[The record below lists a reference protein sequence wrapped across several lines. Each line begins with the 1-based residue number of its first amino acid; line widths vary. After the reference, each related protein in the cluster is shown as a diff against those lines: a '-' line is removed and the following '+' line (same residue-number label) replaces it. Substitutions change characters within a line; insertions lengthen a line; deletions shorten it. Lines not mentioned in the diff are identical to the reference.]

1 MNNRL
6 TIKELASMLAVRT
19 GRDKEEMER
28 FLREFVALVS
38 EHVFIDKVVK
48 IKGLGSFKIITVE
61 KRESIHVNTGERI
74 EIPDHYK
81 FSFVPDKELKDIV
94 NKPFS
99 FFETTEINE
108 GVQFPDLAESSEP
121 MEDESSVEEE
131 EEETLRPEAETDEN
145 IASPEEEQHV
155 DETVSDDNEQNS
167 AEEVEPEIET
177 EEVAHHSDV
186 EEETAPD
193 NIPEPESNVEE
204 VVEEVRNEEPEE
216 VPELPAAEEASHEE
230 EIPVVEETPQPNEVP
245 AAVPEEKSEMP
256 QPKKNKSLQML
267 VAFWI
272 AVFVVGISVYI
283 YNNVY
288 SGEEVPSVETTEKP
302 AVVPET
308 VIPDTLDVEEEKADT
323 AAFVPDTV
331 KAADISSETEEVKQP
346 ANNPKEIG
354 KDTIAHG
361 DRLTVIA
368 LKYYGHKIFWVY
380 LYEYNKAV
388 IADPNNVPIGTEIRI
403 PAPELYGIDASSAE
417 SREKAAA
424 LQSEILTKKY

>member
-1 MNNRL
+1 
-6 TIKELASMLAVRT
+6 
-19 GRDKEEMER
+19 
-28 FLREFVALVS
+28 
-38 EHVFIDKVVK
+38 
-48 IKGLGSFKIITVE
+48 
-61 KRESIHVNTGERI
+61 
-74 EIPDHYK
+74 
-81 FSFVPDKELKDIV
+81 
-94 NKPFS
+94 
-99 FFETTEINE
+99 
-108 GVQFPDLAESSEP
+108 
-121 MEDESSVEEE
+121 
-131 EEETLRPEAETDEN
+131 
-145 IASPEEEQHV
+145 
-155 DETVSDDNEQNS
+155 
-167 AEEVEPEIET
+167 
-177 EEVAHHSDV
+177 
-186 EEETAPD
+186 
-193 NIPEPESNVEE
+193 
-204 VVEEVRNEEPEE
+204 
-216 VPELPAAEEASHEE
+216 
-230 EIPVVEETPQPNEVP
+230 
-245 AAVPEEKSEMP
+245 MP
-256 QPKKNKSLQML
+256 QPKKKNKSLQML

-302 AVVPET
+302 VIVPET

-323 AAFVPDTV
+323 VAFVPDTV

-346 ANNPKEIG
+346 ANNTKEIG

>member
-28 FLREFVALVS
+28 FLREFVAVVS

-48 IKGLGSFKIITVE
+48 IKGLGAFKIITVE

-81 FSFVPDKELKDIV
+81 FSFVPDKELKDTV

-108 GVQFPDLAESSEP
+108 GVQFPHLAELSEP
-121 MEDESSVEEE
+121 MEDESSVEE

-145 IASPEEEQHV
+145 VTSPEEQHV

-167 AEEVEPEIET
+167 AEEVEPETET

-186 EEETAPD
+186 EEETVPD

-230 EIPVVEETPQPNEVP
+230 EIPVEEETSQPNEVP
-245 AAVPEEKSEMP
+245 AAVPEEKSEMQ
-256 QPKKNKSLQML
+256 QPKKKNKSLQML

-272 AVFVVGISVYI
+272 AVFVVGISRIYI
-283 YNNVY
+283 
-288 SGEEVPSVETTEKP
+288 
-302 AVVPET
+302 
-308 VIPDTLDVEEEKADT
+308 
-323 AAFVPDTV
+323 
-331 KAADISSETEEVKQP
+331 
-346 ANNPKEIG
+346 
-354 KDTIAHG
+354 
-361 DRLTVIA
+361 
-368 LKYYGHKIFWVY
+368 
-380 LYEYNKAV
+380 
-388 IADPNNVPIGTEIRI
+388 
-403 PAPELYGIDASSAE
+403 
-417 SREKAAA
+417 
-424 LQSEILTKKY
+424 